1 MTNNES
7 APKETSV
14 NNNAA
19 FEADKLTRRYDLVEE
34 MEFLFVRV
42 VKVIDFPN
50 IHNLYVEVKV
60 RNFEARALAL
70 DNNNSSL
77 NQVFAFEK
85 EKFGIGDVDITLKD
99 MTWGTDMSGMFI
111 GRVKFAIADIPK
123 RVPPES
129 SLAPQQYTLED
140 QAGMNLARGAIMLSL
155 WFGTQADEYFPQAWC
170 SDTTTID
177 ADSVGYTRS
186 KVYMSP
192 SLRYVKVTVI
202 QAHDLLL
209 QFPPESSELFVQVG
223 LGKSSCLRTSFSKK
237 KSAKPFWNEDLMFV
251 AQEPFDEEL
260 VLSVMQVRLAD
271 HVNVSLGEY
280 RTNLKD
286 EDKRFDDVPADDKWK
301 DLNRPGV
308 IENTREVKFASRIHL
323 RISLNGGYHVSD
335 EPLEYSSDFR
345 PSSRDH
351 WPPSIGVLE
360 LGILKATNLMPMKMG
375 GRTDAY
381 CVAKYGPKWVRT
393 RTNVDSLEARWNEQ
407 YVWEVYEPFTVITI
421 GVFDNNQLD
430 PGSRAREARDTIMA
444 KVRIRLSTLENGKVY
459 AHSYPLIGLHPS
471 GVTKMGEIH
480 LALKFTWTSQ
490 STFTF
495 PFESIFNKCALYG
508 RPLFPAVHYFLP
520 LSPTQFDT
528 LRNQAFRIIST
539 SLSKAEPALRE
550 EVVSY
555 MLDMR
560 SDMWSMRKGI
570 ANYNRI
576 MSLISYFFAFWK
588 WLEDIRQW
596 KNPIETVLF
605 HIFCLC
611 VLLYPEPMIPL
622 VSFYLFKIGLDN
634 YNFKKHEHPCHIDAT
649 LSGADTTNSDDLEE
663 ELDFFPTQIGGEV
676 LRRRYDRLRVIGR
689 NGQKRVD
696 QLATILEK
704 LQSLITWRDPRAT
717 RIFLVFCVVCLPI
730 TYFVPLKVIIFPC
743 IFIYLRHPRFR
754 SNTPW
759 SAQNIFR
766 RLPSKQ
772 AFIL

>member
-1 MTNNES
+1 MANNEN

-50 IHNLYVEVKV
+50 IHNLYVEVVLGNAKATT
-60 RNFEARALAL
+60 FFLETS
-70 DNNNSSL
+70 NSSL
-77 NQVFAFEK
+77 NQVFAFDNGK
-85 EKFGIGDVDITLKD
+85 NSSSNVDVFLKD
-99 MTWGTDMSGMFI
+99 RTSGMFI
-111 GRVKFAIADIPK
+111 GHVKFAVGDIPK

-129 SLAPQQYTLED
+129 SLAPQRYTLED
-140 QAGMNLARGAIMLSL
+140 QAGTNLARGAIMLSM

-170 SDTTTID
+170 SDTTEITD
-177 ADSVGYTRS
+177 DSVCYTRS

-202 QAHDLLL
+202 QAHHLLL

-223 LGKSSCLRTSFSKK
+223 LGKSFCLRTSFSKE

-251 AQEPFDEEL
+251 TQEPFDEEL
-260 VLSVMQVRLAD
+260 VLSVEQVRLAD
-271 HVNVSLGEY
+271 HVNVSLGTY
-280 RTNLKD
+280 TTNLNNSND
-286 EDKRFDDVPADDKWK
+286 VDIRFDDVPADDRWV
-301 DLNRPGV
+301 DLNRPGI
-308 IENTREVKFASRIHL
+308 IENAREVKFASKIHL

-360 LGILKATNLMPMKMG
+360 LGILKATNLMPMKIG

-393 RTNVDSLEARWNEQ
+393 RTSVDSREPRWNEQ

-430 PGSRAREARDTIMA
+430 PESRARGARDTIMA
-444 KVRIRLSTLENGKVY
+444 KIRIRLSTLENGKVY

-480 LALKFTWTSQ
+480 LAVKFTWTSQ

-528 LRNQAFRIIST
+528 LRNQAFRIISV
-539 SLSKAEPALRE
+539 SLSEAEPALRE

-596 KNPIETVLF
+596 KNPIEAVLF

-649 LSGADTTNSDDLEE
+649 LSGADTTNYDDLEE
-663 ELDFFPTQIGGEV
+663 ELVFFPTQIGGEH

-696 QLATILEK
+696 ELATILEK
-704 LQSLITWRDPRAT
+704 LQSLISWRDPRAT
-717 RIFLVFCVVCLPI
+717 FIFLVFCVVCLPV

-759 SAQNIFR
+759 HAENIFR